1 MTYHLGDSL
10 SVRVTPTTDGKTEFE
25 TSRDG
30 EAISVVYLP
39 ETEADALRSKLE
51 ETTR

>member
-10 SVRVTPTTDGKTEFE
+10 RVRVTPTTDGKTEFE

-39 ETEADALRSKLE
+39 ADEAAALRARLAE
-51 ETTR
+51 AGR